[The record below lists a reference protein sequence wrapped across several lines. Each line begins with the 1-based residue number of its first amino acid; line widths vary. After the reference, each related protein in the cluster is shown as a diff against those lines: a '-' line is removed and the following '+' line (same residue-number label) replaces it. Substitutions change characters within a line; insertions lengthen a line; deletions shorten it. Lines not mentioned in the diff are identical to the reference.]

1 MFDSE
6 EMFQANIT
14 TTHIVMVI
22 TDLKG
27 WSIRHINV
35 INAFLHGNLKEK
47 KYMTHSLSMFTHSS
61 SKVCRLK

>member
-1 MFDSE
+1 MAFNWKSTRVRFDFE
-6 EMFQANIT
+6 EVFVAKIS

-27 WSIRHINV
+27 WSIWHINV

-47 KYMTHSLSMFTHSS
+47 NIYDCFT
-61 SKVCRLK
+61 